1 MEGSGAA
8 VAGTF
13 AYGDYCYCTGET
25 AAALLGLLLGLAAFC
40 SAFLTRESD
49 GSYYA
54 ESCRASGSGCSVVLV
69 YSCGAAIKS
78 NH

>member
-1 MEGSGAA
+1 M
-8 VAGTF
+8 AGTV
-13 AYGDYCYCTGET
+13 AYADYCYGTGET
-25 AAALLGLLLGLAAFC
+25 AAALLGLLLGLFAFC
-40 SAFLTRESD
+40 SAFLTKESE

-54 ESCRASGSGCSVVLV
+54 ESCRASGSCGSDVLV